1 MQLKATDSMN
11 FTTVQPGKL
20 LIITSDF
27 DARPISYLDGDKRLG
42 YEPAVARAVCDKLE
56 LEPMWENHPI
66 EDFYTV
72 LSTGN
77 YDVIWF
83 NQAVTQEKRA
93 WADFTRPYGRFDE
106 AVLVLEESQ
115 IEASQDLKGKR
126 LGGVDYLSNIE
137 LTQQFPDPEL
147 VTFSNHEGA
156 LVTILE
162 ALKQG
167 EIDAIIGDALILL
180 TAEAQDPALRVAFQ
194 LPTQMPFG
202 VGVLPGNR
210 ELLEALNGALNALIT
225 EGTLAKLWAQWIP
238 YKPCPFG

>member
-1 MQLKATDSMN
+1 MQLRAIDSMS

-27 DARPISYLDGDKRLG
+27 DARPMSYLDGEKRLG
-42 YEPAVARAVCDKLE
+42 YEPAVARAVCDKLG
-56 LEPMWENHPI
+56 LDPVWINHSI
-66 EDFYTV
+66 GDFYTE
-72 LSTGN
+72 LATGN

-106 AVLVLEESQ
+106 AVLVLEESP
-115 IEASQDLKGKR
+115 IETPENLKGKR
-126 LGGVDYLSNIE
+126 LGGLENLSNVE
-137 LTQQFPDPEL
+137 LTQQFPDLEL
-147 VTFSNHEGA
+147 VTFSDSDNV
-156 LVTILE
+156 LTTMLD

-167 EIDAIIGDALILL
+167 EIDAIISDALMLL
-180 TAEAQDPALRVAFQ
+180 TAEAEDPALRVAFQ

-210 ELLEALNGALNALIT
+210 ELLEALNGALNTLIA

>member
-1 MQLKATDSMN
+1 MS

-20 LIITSDF
+20 LIIASDF
-27 DARPISYLDGDKRLG
+27 DARPMSYMDGSKRLG
-42 YEPAVARAVCDKLE
+42 YEPAVARAVCDKLG
-56 LEPMWENHPI
+56 LEPAWVNYPVEN
-66 EDFYTV
+66 FYTE
-72 LSTGN
+72 LATGA

-83 NQAVTQEKRA
+83 NQAVTQERRA

-106 AVLVLEESQ
+106 AVLVLEEST
-115 IEASQDLKGKR
+115 IETPQELKGKR
-126 LGGVDYLSNIE
+126 LGGLANLSNLE
-137 LTQQFPDPEL
+137 LTQQFPDLEL
-147 VTFSNHEGA
+147 VTFSNTDDVLA
-156 LVTILE
+156 TMLE

-167 EIDAIIGDALILL
+167 EIDAIISDALILL
-180 TAEAQDPALRVAFQ
+180 TAEAQDPAFRVAFQ

-210 ELLEALNGALNALIT
+210 ELLEALNAALNTLIA